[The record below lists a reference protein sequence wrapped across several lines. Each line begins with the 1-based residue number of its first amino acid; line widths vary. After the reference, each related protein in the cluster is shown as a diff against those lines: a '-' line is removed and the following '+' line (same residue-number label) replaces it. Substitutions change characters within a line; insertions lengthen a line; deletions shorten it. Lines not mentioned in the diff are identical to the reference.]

1 MRQASP
7 FDDDRGIIR
16 ADRALAT
23 TTERSPGSGVPSAGA
38 AETGESGR
46 TAPSPR

>member
-38 AETGESGR
+38 ETGESGR